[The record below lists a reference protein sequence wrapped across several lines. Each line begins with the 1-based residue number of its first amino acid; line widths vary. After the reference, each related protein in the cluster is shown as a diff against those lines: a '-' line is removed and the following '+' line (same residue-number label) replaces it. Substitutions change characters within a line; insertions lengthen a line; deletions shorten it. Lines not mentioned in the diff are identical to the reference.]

1 MNIPAS
7 ISANLMADQSPIGA
21 GARQEYAVAVA
32 VKVQDHIKQEGAA
45 ITQLIE
51 AAPIPAETSET
62 VGSHLNAVA

>member
-1 MNIPAS
+1 MNIPSS
-7 ISANLMADQSPIGA
+7 ISANLMADQSPVGA
-21 GARQEYAVAVA
+21 GARQEYAVSVA

-51 AAPIPAETSET
+51 SAPVPAETSET